1 MCVLES
7 PFTPALMS
15 RRITAYTPNY
25 ILYGPT
31 LDRLML
37 AVDRLL
43 AILRHLEQ
51 RLFNLGR
58 YIDRCIGLCE
68 G

>member
-25 ILYGPT
+25 ILYAPYFKLANACRRIEKAVRIYSILVNILLVKSTPT
-31 LDRLML
+31 TF
-37 AVDRLL
+37 
-43 AILRHLEQ
+43 E
-51 RLFNLGR
+51 NL
-58 YIDRCIGLCE
+58 
-68 G
+68 

>member
-25 ILYGPT
+25 ILYAPKP
-31 LDRLML
+31 
-37 AVDRLL
+37 LL
-43 AILRHLEQ
+43 ASPPRPVM
-51 RLFNLGR
+51 
-58 YIDRCIGLCE
+58 
-68 G
+68 